1 MNGVTSYCQDALSV
15 YNSLQPV
22 SDLGD
27 YGRSF
32 HKARDSGSIGGSAS
46 SNHVARVCNY
56 HLAIHI
62 QVMISREE

>member
-1 MNGVTSYCQDALSV
+1 VNGVTSYCQDALSV

-46 SNHVARVCNY
+46 SLTTSLESVTTIC
-56 HLAIHI
+56 
-62 QVMISREE
+62 SFTSK